1 MTELTVHAS
10 TCETVPMV
18 HIDELRARFAARLK
32 EALSDS
38 GINDWGAGVR
48 LAEIAGVT
56 PKAASKW
63 LCAESMPG
71 RNNMAKIS
79 GALGVR
85 AEWLEYG
92 EGPIRPGDSSE
103 GGKVIAALTG
113 SPRSRAI
120 LHSLTTAAAEGRL
133 SDQDLELLDAIAQ
146 RLAHAD
152 SAQSTP
158 MNQGHQK
165 LRSKLQ
171 HDPVPDV

>member
-1 MTELTVHAS
+1 MLWQNQPMVYRENARKDFSERLGQACDSAKVRRRGRAVDIQKMLKGKGITAS
-10 TCETVPMV
+10 TTAIGKWLNGDSVPDLHNM
-18 HIDELRARFAARLK
+18 L
-32 EALSDS
+32 ALS
-38 GINDWGAGVR
+38 
-48 LAEIAGVT
+48 E
-56 PKAASKW
+56 
-63 LCAESMPG
+63 C
-71 RNNMAKIS
+71 
-79 GALGVR
+79 LGVN
-85 AEWLEYG
+85 AAWLEYG